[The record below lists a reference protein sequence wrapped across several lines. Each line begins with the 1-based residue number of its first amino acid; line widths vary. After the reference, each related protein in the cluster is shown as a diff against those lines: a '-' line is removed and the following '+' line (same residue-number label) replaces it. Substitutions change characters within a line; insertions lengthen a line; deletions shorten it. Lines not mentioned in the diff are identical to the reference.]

1 MNTSLINRRTLAGS
15 LLAAAFLLSACAGHS
30 VRPLALMLDGS
41 HEVPAVN
48 TAASGSGEVLVAAD
62 HSVSG
67 SITVS
72 GMSPTMAHIHLA
84 AAGQNGPVIVALSKA
99 GEMRFV
105 VPEGSKLS
113 DSQYESY
120 LAGKLYINVHSAAHP
135 AGEIRVQLLP
145 EARMKWY

>member
-1 MNTSLINRRTLAGS
+1 MNTSLINRRMLGVS
-15 LLAAAFLLSACAGHS
+15 LLAAACLLSACAS
-30 VRPLALMLDGS
+30 NAPRPQALMLNGA
-41 HEVPAVN
+41 HEVPAVAS
-48 TAASGSGEVLVAAD
+48 TASGHGEVLVAAD

-72 GMSPTMAHIHLA
+72 GMNPTMAHIHLA
-84 AAGQNGPVIVALSKA
+84 AAGKNGPVIVPLSKV

-120 LAGKLYINVHSAAHP
+120 LAGNLYINVHSAAHP
-135 AGEIRVQLLP
+135 AGEIRVQLQP